1 MDITTGLTNFYWLH
15 LCVLGFAPEN
25 EKKQLKKNCDVVM
38 AEKIESAK
46 LLHFAALLLESFIF
60 SLKQG

>member
-25 EKKQLKKNCDVVM
+25 EKK
-38 AEKIESAK
+38 K
-46 LLHFAALLLESFIF
+46 L
-60 SLKQG
+60 

>member
-1 MDITTGLTNFYWLH
+1 MDRTTGLTNFYWLH

-25 EKKQLKKNCDVVM
+25 EKKNCDVVM